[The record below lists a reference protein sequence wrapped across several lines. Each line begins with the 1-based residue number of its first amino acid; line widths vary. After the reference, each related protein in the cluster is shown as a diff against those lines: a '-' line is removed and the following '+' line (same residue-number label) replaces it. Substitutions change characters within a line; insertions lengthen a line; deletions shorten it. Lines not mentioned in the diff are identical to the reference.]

1 MDFRLP
7 HLLKFATL
15 AGIQIIHYNG
25 RDGTIKLIFNVT
37 HFGGISNS
45 DAQSNFS
52 GRIRQQSEDG
62 VGLVHYSWRV
72 HYSHAAAFVNS
83 PL

>member
-1 MDFRLP
+1 M
-7 HLLKFATL
+7 
-15 AGIQIIHYNG
+15 I
-25 RDGTIKLIFNVT
+25 NVT
-37 HFGGISNS
+37 RSGGISNS
-45 DAQSNFS
+45 DAQSNFT
-52 GRIRQQSEDG
+52 GRIRQQSEGG